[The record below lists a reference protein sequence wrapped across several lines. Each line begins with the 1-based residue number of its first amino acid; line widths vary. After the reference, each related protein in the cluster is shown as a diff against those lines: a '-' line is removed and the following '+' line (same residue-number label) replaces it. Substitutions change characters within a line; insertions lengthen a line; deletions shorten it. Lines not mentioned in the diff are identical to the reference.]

1 MLRKRVYIY
10 IYIRPA
16 YGQISGLR
24 KETRAIHVNVMGIFD
39 SDLGT
44 KVSPPLF
51 FPYLCVVKD
60 GGYRFVNSRNT
71 GLSMLISRRRRFFS
85 FVDGG
90 EGERREGRRGAMFE
104 EDEKIGGGEEE
115 RT

>member
-1 MLRKRVYIY
+1 MYIY

-44 KVSPPLF
+44 KISPPLF

-71 GLSMLISRRRRFFS
+71 GSSMLISEEEEIFFVRRRRR
-85 FVDGG
+85 G
-90 EGERREGRRGAMFE
+90 RTKREGVAMFE

>member
-1 MLRKRVYIY
+1 MYIY

-44 KVSPPLF
+44 KISPPLF

-71 GLSMLISRRRRFFS
+71 GSSMLISRRRRFFS